1 MGHSGHYV
9 LSAKTLLTAHFSG
22 SIHRLPKE
30 LNRWKKLEM
39 ANTSSAKKMI
49 RKIAARTEVNKS
61 RRTRVRTYL
70 RRVEEAIAA
79 GNSENAREA
88 LRAAEPE
95 LMRAAGKG
103 LFHKKM
109 AARKMSR
116 LSSRIKALS
125 A

>member
-1 MGHSGHYV
+1 
-9 LSAKTLLTAHFSG
+9 
-22 SIHRLPKE
+22 
-30 LNRWKKLEM
+30 M

-49 RKIAARTEVNKS
+49 RKIATRTEVNKS
-61 RRTRVRTYL
+61 RRTRVRTHL
-70 RRVEEAIAA
+70 RRVEEAISA

-103 LFHKKM
+103 LFHKKT

-116 LSSRIKALS
+116 LSSRIKAIS